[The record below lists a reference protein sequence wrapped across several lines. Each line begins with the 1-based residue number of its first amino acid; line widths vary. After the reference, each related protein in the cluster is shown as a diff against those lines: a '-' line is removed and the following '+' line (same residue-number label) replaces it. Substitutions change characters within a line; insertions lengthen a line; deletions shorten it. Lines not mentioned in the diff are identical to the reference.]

1 MICSTEHGVF
11 LHSLVCCHIFD
22 LLWTMSL
29 WMLVLDLNLRSACCS
44 YAWISRRCSRLLCRG
59 KPRSCLKL
67 PKQISHHNI
76 SVANGTVP
84 DKPLFRMSVAR
95 TTSNSRYNFALTSGN
110 EDGLFKVRTSS
121 SYKRPS
127 GIVYTAKEL
136 VGPKEYVIDLTLY
149 LLRGRRKTSY
159 ISRLYVFVAEY
170 DL

>member
-1 MICSTEHGVF
+1 MFSALTC
-11 LHSLVCCHIFD
+11 
-22 LLWTMSL
+22 LLSHLTSYGRMSL
-29 WMLVLDLNLRSACCS
+29 DVGVCIGPRFSVGMFLLCMEN
-44 YAWISRRCSRLLCRG
+44 RRCSRLLCRG

-95 TTSNSRYNFALTSGN
+95 TTTNSRYTFALTSGN
-110 EDGLFKVRTSS
+110 DDRLFQVRRSN

-127 GIVYTAKEL
+127 GIVYTAKKL

-159 ISRLYVFVAEY
+159 ISRLYIFVSEY